1 MEKIEELK
9 FIDDRLKAEL
19 NELSQD
25 KIDYWDIR
33 LGVVDGTNLDFTD
46 QKSKE
51 ISSYKLKQ
59 CSIRTFKNGGW
70 GFITLR
76 ELNRDS
82 LKEKF
87 SKAIRLAKAS
97 ESLTKH
103 KFQIKERDPYV
114 KNYEVPAKKNL
125 KNVDIT
131 EKIETVKFHEKTASE
146 YSEEIKNTHSL
157 YYDGFAHKLFFN
169 SFQSQIYEKM
179 SIARLFCSVYA
190 KRGDLIQRGMNSV
203 GGIGGFEIMET
214 DKAKNL
220 STKSAMEA
228 VELLDAKSPIGG
240 KFTLIMDP
248 KLTGTF
254 IHEAFGHAC
263 EADHVLSKESILE
276 GKIGEQVALEE
287 VSIIDD
293 PRMGK
298 GQQYGLPY
306 EFFGSYYVDDEG
318 IPAQETEIIKD
329 GVFKNYLHNLETSSR
344 MDVEPNGHGRASG
357 ISSKPQVRMGIT
369 FLEPGDWTLEE
380 MIEDVEEGVLCEDF
394 LYGYTDPST
403 GNFQFKTKLSYRIEN
418 GEKKELMRDVALSG
432 MTLEVLNRIT
442 AIGKELNFSD
452 GMCGKG
458 GQSVRVNDGG
468 PFIRIKDVSV
478 GGLR

>member
-1 MEKIEELK
+1 MEKIEQLN
-9 FIDDRLKAEL
+9 FIDDRLKNDLDDLAKGEI
-19 NELSQD
+19 E
-25 KIDYWDIR
+25 YWDIR
-33 LGVVDGTNLDFTD
+33 AGVVNGTNLDFTD

-51 ISSYKLKQ
+51 ISSYELKQ

-70 GFITLR
+70 GFITLQD
-76 ELNRDS
+76 LTKDS

-87 SKAIRLAKAS
+87 IKAIKLAKVS
-97 ESLTKH
+97 ESLTKTH
-103 KFQIKERDPYV
+103 FKVKERDPFI
-114 KNYEVPAKKNL
+114 KSYEVPAKKNL
-125 KNVDIT
+125 FEIDIS
-131 EKIETVKFHEKTASE
+131 EKIEIIKFHEKTASE
-146 YSEEIKNTHSL
+146 FSTEIENTHTL

-169 SFQSQIYEKM
+169 SFQSHIYEKM
-179 SIARLFCSVYA
+179 PIARLFCSVYA
-190 KRGDLIQRGMNSV
+190 KRNSIIQRGMNSV
-203 GGIGGFEIMET
+203 GGLGGFEIMET
-214 DKAKNL
+214 DKAKKL
-220 STKSAMEA
+220 SKKSAMEA
-228 VELLDAKSPIGG
+228 VELLDAKSPVGG
-240 KFTLIMDP
+240 KFTLIADP
-248 KLTGTF
+248 QLTGTL

-276 GKIGEQVALEE
+276 GKIGEQVAIED

-298 GQQYGLPY
+298 GEKYGLPY
-306 EFFGSYYVDDEG
+306 ELFGSYHVDDEG
-318 IPAQETEIIKD
+318 IPAQETEIVKNGI
-329 GVFKNYLHNLETSSR
+329 FKNFIHNLETSSR
-344 MDVEPNGHGRASG
+344 MDYEPNGHGRASG

-380 MIEDVEEGVLCEDF
+380 MMEDVKDGVLCEDF

-403 GNFQFKTKLSYRIEN
+403 GNFQFKTKLSYKIQN

-432 MTLEVLNRIT
+432 MTLELLNRIT
-442 AIGKELNFSD
+442 AIGKTMSFSD

-468 PFIRIKDVSV
+468 PFIRIKNVSV